1 MCADRVRFGILGG
14 TFDPVHLGHIAS
26 ASEIARAFALT
37 RVLLV
42 LSARPPHKTAGEAA
56 PAADRWQMLELAAAK
71 ANASSPDVIF
81 EPCDIEMRRDAPS
94 WTVDTLKEIAGRHPH
109 SDLFLILGA
118 DAYAEIDSWSRPGE
132 IPALANIIVTTRPG
146 WPVAAGT
153 DASRDANA
161 DVSGIA
167 GADASRD
174 ARADVPV
181 SAADRRGHVHDE
193 ASPPLPPV
201 AARED
206 ARYDPAIGVYVHT
219 SGHTIH
225 GHRIR
230 GIEVSSSEIR
240 SRVRRG
246 LPVEH
251 LTGDAVARY
260 IHQHRLYADG
270 GTPTPAGS
278 AKSSQGAGKD

>member
-1 MCADRVRFGILGG
+1 MCADRVRLGILGG
-14 TFDPVHLGHIAS
+14 TFDPVHVGHIAS
-26 ASEIARAFALT
+26 ATEIARAFALT

-56 PAADRWQMLELAAAK
+56 PAADRWKMLELAAAE
-71 ANASSPDVIF
+71 ANASSPDVVF

-94 WTVDTLKEIAGRHPH
+94 WTVDTLKEIAKSHPH

-132 IPALANIIVTTRPG
+132 IPALANIVVTTRPG
-146 WPVAAGT
+146 WQRAG
-153 DASRDANA
+153 A
-161 DVSGIA
+161 DVSRS
-167 GADASRD
+167 ADADVRRIATADRRLDSG
-174 ARADVPV
+174 ADVPA
-181 SAADRRGHVHDE
+181 SGAEMQRNVHGE
-193 ASPPLPPV
+193 ASTPLPPV

-206 ARYDPAIGVYVHT
+206 ARYDPDIGVYVHT

-270 GTPTPAGS
+270 STREPAGS